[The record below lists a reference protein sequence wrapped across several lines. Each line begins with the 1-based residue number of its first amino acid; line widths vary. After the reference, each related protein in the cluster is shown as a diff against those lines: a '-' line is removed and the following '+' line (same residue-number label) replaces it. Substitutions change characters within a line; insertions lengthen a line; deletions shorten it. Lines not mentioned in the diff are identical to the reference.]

1 MTLYKR
7 SLDLP
12 RDLLVSSMVGMMRVI
27 LIFWKR
33 ARRIPRRVPVVAK
46 KQQRGGEQKKDI
58 SKVKL
63 FASHKMGRYVGE
75 CPHMKKNHG
84 GTAAA
89 DEEDDFT
96 SQFERE

>member
-1 MTLYKR
+1 LEKGKKNTKKGP
-7 SLDLP
+7 S
-12 RDLLVSSMVGMMRVI
+12 GG
-27 LIFWKR
+27 
-33 ARRIPRRVPVVAK
+33 AK